1 MESTDDNSAPQK
13 WTVSSTIR
21 DAFTTVKDNIKYNV
35 YKKTSDFADNIRSMF
50 REEFTY
56 FLETLWENTVGM
68 PSQPGE
74 LVKLDSTRTYYSLPN
89 CYIYSCSHFIS
100 LHIASSP
107 VIRSHHVT
115 VLSMRND

>member
-13 WTVSSTIR
+13 WTVFSTIQ

-56 FLETLWENTVGM
+56 FLETLWEKTVGM

-74 LVKLDSTRTYYSLPN
+74 LVKLDSILVHTTHYLTA
-89 CYIYSCSHFIS
+89 IY
-100 LHIASSP
+100 
-107 VIRSHHVT
+107 
-115 VLSMRND
+115 M